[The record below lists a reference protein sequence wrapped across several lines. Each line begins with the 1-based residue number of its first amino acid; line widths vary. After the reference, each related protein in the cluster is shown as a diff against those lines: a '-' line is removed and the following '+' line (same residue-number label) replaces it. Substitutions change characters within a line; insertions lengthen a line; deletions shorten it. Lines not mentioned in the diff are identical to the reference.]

1 MKPMVLPEVEA
12 YAEAHS
18 LAESEICRR
27 LRAETYRTMDLPQM
41 VVGPLEGA
49 FLKVMAMS
57 VGAKRILEVGTFT
70 GYSALCFAETLP
82 DEGVIIT
89 CDIDPES
96 TALAKGYWDE
106 SPHGSKI
113 QSRLAPALETLADL
127 TGPFDLIFIDAD
139 KANYVKY
146 FQRALELIAPTGVIL
161 IDNVLWSGEVLKSPP
176 PDSNTE
182 AIQEL
187 NRLIH
192 AEPRVS
198 AVLLTIRDGVF
209 LIKPRPTLKSK
220 VQATQQQALGWRT
233 CASTH

>member
-18 LAESEICRR
+18 LVESEICKR
-27 LRAETYRTMDLPQM
+27 LREETNRKMELPQM

-49 FLKVMAMS
+49 FLKVMAMT
-57 VGAKRILEVGTFT
+57 VGAKRILEIGTFT
-70 GYSALCFAETLP
+70 GYSALCFAESIP
-82 DEGVIIT
+82 DEGEVIT

-96 TALAKGYWDE
+96 TAMAKTYWAE

-113 QSRLAPALETLADL
+113 HLRLAPALETLADL

-161 IDNVLWSGEVLKSPP
+161 IDNVLWSGEVLKSPA

-187 NRLIH
+187 NRLVH

-209 LIKPRPTLKSK
+209 LIKPRISN
-220 VQATQQQALGWRT
+220 A
-233 CASTH
+233 

>member
-1 MKPMVLPEVEA
+1 MKPLVLPDVEA

-18 LAESEICRR
+18 LAESDLCRR
-27 LRAETYRTMDLPQM
+27 LREETNRTMDCPQM

-49 FLKVMAMS
+49 FLKVMAMT
-57 VGAKRILEVGTFT
+57 VGAKRILEIGTFT
-70 GYSALCFAETLP
+70 GYSALCFAESIP
-82 DEGVIIT
+82 DEGEVIT

-96 TALAKGYWDE
+96 TALAKRYWAE

-113 QSRLAPALETLADL
+113 HLRLAPALETLANL
-127 TGPFDLIFIDAD
+127 SGRFDLIFIDAD
-139 KANYVKY
+139 KANYVNY

-161 IDNVLWSGEVLKSPP
+161 IDNVLWSGDVLKSPP

-182 AIQEL
+182 AIQKL
-187 NRLIH
+187 NRLVH

-209 LIKPRPTLKSK
+209 LIKPRSSSIANVPMA
-220 VQATQQQALGWRT
+220 QQQTQQ
-233 CASTH
+233 

>member
-1 MKPMVLPEVEA
+1 MKPLVLPDVEA

-18 LAESEICRR
+18 FPESDLCRR
-27 LRAETYRTMDLPQM
+27 LREETHRTMDCPQM

-49 FLKVMAMS
+49 FLKVMAMT
-57 VGAKRILEVGTFT
+57 VGAKRILEIGTFT
-70 GYSALCFAETLP
+70 GYSALCFAESLP
-82 DEGVIIT
+82 GDGEVIT

-96 TALAKGYWDE
+96 TVLAKRYWAD

-113 QSRLAPALETLADL
+113 HLRLAPALETLADL
-127 TGPFDLIFIDAD
+127 SGPFDLIFIDAD

-146 FQRALELIAPTGVIL
+146 FQRAIDLIAPTGVIL

-176 PDSNTE
+176 PDSHTQ

-187 NRLIH
+187 NRLVH

-209 LIKPRPTLKSK
+209 LIKPRSAPNAT
-220 VQATQQQALGWRT
+220 VQVAQQQVQQ
-233 CASTH
+233 